1 MKKRVFPVTTSGVV
15 HFYFCGFFMS
25 AEIEVRRFEVVVT
38 LYNGYSIMFATF
50 HFRKSELLKDPSFIY
65 DLDCLLHV
73 GLDDDV
79 LLDAPVKRILCR
91 IALRRLSAR
100 SVYILVDSYKCVSEL
115 FSR

>member
-50 HFRKSELLKDPSFIY
+50 HFRKSAVLRDFSFSFYIDELLSDGKDTSLFEPLF
-65 DLDCLLHV
+65 
-73 GLDDDV
+73 
-79 LLDAPVKRILCR
+79 KRCLCR
-91 IALRRLSAR
+91 MALRRLSFR
-100 SVYILVDSYKCVSEL
+100 SLNILVDSYKCVSE
-115 FSR
+115 FIR